1 MYLRLLRAEEFLVM
15 SAIKDLL
22 LGTLLRADEAEE
34 ERRLDRLDTA
44 YDDERSPPATPVRP
58 LLRNGEPALDH
69 LTNSPLY
76 QVAAGFAHEGARGTR
91 AELSALTGGPVSVSH
106 PDLGYD
112 IESGTVL
119 SLVLGRWC
127 IARNL
132 LHHDGQPLLLED
144 RCEGWALVALAT
156 SEEIARWPERP
167 NQRTLRSALARW
179 AATQPQLE
187 VRNWPP
193 TGSHA
198 GLLEGN

>member
-1 MYLRLLRAEEFLVM
+1 M

-22 LGTLLRADEAEE
+22 LRTLLYADEAEE
-34 ERRLDRLDTA
+34 ERRLDQLDA
-44 YDDERSPPATPVRP
+44 AWDDASFPPATPVRP
-58 LLRNGEPALDH
+58 LIRNGEPALDH
-69 LTNSPLY
+69 LSSAPLY

-91 AELSALTGGPVSVSH
+91 AELSALTGGPVSVPH

-112 IESGTVL
+112 IERGTVL

-144 RCEGWALVALAT
+144 RCESWVLVTLVNG
-156 SEEIARWPERP
+156 EEIGSWPERP
-167 NQRTLRSALARW
+167 DQRTLRSAIARW
-179 AATQPQLE
+179 AARKTSSTSA
-187 VRNWPP
+187 NWPP